1 MSDVNLNQQI
11 ANDNAYATFNK
22 GKAKGSA
29 GGGESWFEA
38 LADAWGSAMDKQ
50 ADKITELSNMVQGAG
65 DAADASKQAAHAKL
79 DAAVTKE
86 DKQAA
91 TAELNAASSGS
102 DQPSVMVKLSAE
114 SMKMSFMANSESTSM
129 SSTAQALETM
139 AKKG

>member
-1 MSDVNLNQQI
+1 MNESNNIPTVLYSNL
-11 ANDNAYATFNK
+11 ATTGFN
-22 GKAKGSA
+22 GAKAKGQSA
-29 GGGESWFEA
+29 AGGESWFEA

-50 ADKITELSNMVQGAG
+50 ADKITALSNMIQGDGTTAPNTA
-65 DAADASKQAAHAKL
+65 AADPGAQKL
-79 DAAVTKE
+79 AGET
-86 DKQAA
+86 
-91 TAELNAASSGS
+91 TTGNTSGS